1 MKTIIVTLLMLSF
14 SSNLYPQIE
23 YKIISGKL
31 GTSCNT
37 INELASNGFE
47 INSYY
52 IKYTKNINYS
62 SDRFLLS
69 KKENSKKENKS
80 YLQILAIPD
89 GNIAQM
95 YVFGNLPTYIQKEYK
110 ITDGKNLESII
121 NELSEKGYQVEHFIC
136 DLDNLTI
143 QSVILSTTNNGNTSI
158 RSIKN
163 TNDNDVIEKARYN
176 LNGIPINENEKGIQI
191 VVYSD
196 YTTKIINVK

>member
-1 MKTIIVTLLMLSF
+1 MKTSIVTLLMLSF

-69 KKENSKKENKS
+69 KKENSKKENTHRSHSS
-80 YLQILAIPD
+80 YR
-89 GNIAQM
+89 
-95 YVFGNLPTYIQKEYK
+95 Y
-110 ITDGKNLESII
+110 S
-121 NELSEKGYQVEHFIC
+121 
-136 DLDNLTI
+136 
-143 QSVILSTTNNGNTSI
+143 
-158 RSIKN
+158 RS
-163 TNDNDVIEKARYN
+163 
-176 LNGIPINENEKGIQI
+176 G
-191 VVYSD
+191 
-196 YTTKIINVK
+196 